1 MFCEDIKPVPQKRTA
16 SNRNPDDADDQDDD
30 EDDHEDY
37 MADDTGIKQE
47 QGQAQEDEEQ
57 EEEDGEDN
65 AGQTNLH
72 THLGNRRRMML
83 FCDSCHMRGMQ
94 RYSEVLAWFRDPKVP
109 AHLRLAGS

>member
-16 SNRNPDDADDQDDD
+16 SSRNPNGVDDQDDD
-30 EDDHEDY
+30 EDGHEDDK
-37 MADDTGIKQE
+37 ADDTGIKQE
-47 QGQAQEDEEQ
+47 EQGQ

-72 THLGNRRRMML
+72 AHLGNRRRMML